1 MVLGEASRVGIATR
15 PVLGVLIAAAVLV
28 AVGLLLHLSRD
39 ASGSLE
45 TALNAS
51 DDDTSSSSLIG
62 RGPGLVAP
70 PAASTPRAPS
80 SPTDSDSK
88 PEGPVTLHVSILDH
102 RGNPVSAVLHVA
114 VDESSTKVRLP
125 AGETPYQHSISQAA
139 TFSLRAESPRRN
151 IWSRGLRIFALP
163 GSTHPVT
170 LVLQGPRFRGRVID
184 ARSQE
189 PVVGAFVRPSG
200 VPGRDPHARFSSG
213 MSVHGGEFDFEL
225 QQGEGTGGS
234 SLLVSHGGYLPQEVP
249 LPATA
254 DPIEVRL
261 EPRYRCRGRVL
272 AEGTR
277 IFRDATVRVQVT
289 ARAGDLLR
297 AGYEEEVAEARRT
310 WEAGPR
316 DQSFEDTVVV
326 ATKNSLVDNGGGF
339 DFPLRFPGEVRGYV
353 RVAGY
358 LAEPI
363 SFFARRDA
371 EPLVITVVPTPT
383 PKAKIRFVHA
393 DGAPFRGLRVW
404 IGEDSEAAGHPSIQF
419 GKTDAAGWYDTS
431 SLRAGASVRISVA
444 HPLAKD
450 RTPRPPPMPPFTWT
464 VRHFETITV
473 GDP

>member
-1 MVLGEASRVGIATR
+1 MVPSTQLLQQHLPVQLEIAGDPGVLQLPQPGPQPRPRRHAAGEQVLATDRQRSPTEIPDNAPGLRNRVGC
-15 PVLGVLIAAAVLV
+15 
-28 AVGLLLHLSRD
+28 H
-39 ASGSLE
+39 
-45 TALNAS
+45 
-51 DDDTSSSSLIG
+51 SSAGG
-62 RGPGLVAP
+62 RN
-70 PAASTPRAPS
+70 
-80 SPTDSDSK
+80 
-88 PEGPVTLHVSILDH
+88 H
-102 RGNPVSAVLHVA
+102 
-114 VDESSTKVRLP
+114 
-125 AGETPYQHSISQAA
+125 Q
-139 TFSLRAESPRRN
+139 
-151 IWSRGLRIFALP
+151 
-163 GSTHPVT
+163 
-170 LVLQGPRFRGRVID
+170 
-184 ARSQE
+184 